1 MNIADVMFNYPLLA
15 SISASL
21 LSQVIKVIIA
31 SIKNKR
37 LRLDRFIQTGGM
49 PSSHSAMA
57 VALMVSIA
65 LQEGIK
71 SVFFAISVSFAL
83 VVLYD
88 AGGIRRYAGM
98 QAQMINQ
105 IRKNLE
111 LKEMGDNESND
122 DKLLKELIGHTPVEV
137 VGGSIIG
144 VIIALILGY
153 YYV

>member
-1 MNIADVMFNYPLLA
+1 MNIGDIIFNYPLLSA
-15 SISASL
+15 ISASL
-21 LSQVIKVIIA
+21 FSQVIKVVIA
-31 SIKNKR
+31 SIKDKK

-57 VALMVSIA
+57 MALATSVA

-71 SVFFAISVSFAL
+71 SVYFAVCVAFAL

-105 IRKNLE
+105 IKQKVE
-111 LKEMGDNESND
+111 LKEMGDNENGD
-122 DKLLKELIGHTPVEV
+122 DKLLKELIGHTPMEV
-137 VGGSIIG
+137 LGGSIIG
-144 VIIALILGY
+144 IALAILY
-153 YYV
+153 SFYYV

>member
-1 MNIADVMFNYPLLA
+1 MNIEDLLFNYPLLA
-15 SISASL
+15 SVSASL
-21 LSQVIKVIIA
+21 ISQVIKVIIA
-31 SIKNKR
+31 SIKNKK

-57 VALMVSIA
+57 MALVTSIV

-71 SVFFAISVSFAL
+71 SVYFAIGVPFAL

-105 IRKNLE
+105 IKKDLE
-111 LKEMGDNESND
+111 IKEMGNNENSD
-122 DKLLKELIGHTPVEV
+122 DKLLKELIGHTPMEV
-137 VGGSIIG
+137 VGGSVIG
-144 VIIALILGY
+144 VLLALLLGWF
-153 YYV
+153 YV